1 VSETPR
7 RIISLAPNITEI
19 LFALGLGDRMAG
31 VTRYCDYP
39 PAALAIEKVG
49 GLLDPDLEK
58 IRSLRPDLVIAFRGN
73 PWDAVDRLRGLGLRV
88 FVLDIGKTLADVPRT
103 IENIGRVTLR
113 EKEAAALVR
122 SLEDK
127 AQALSRVLDAAGRK
141 PKVFIDLQGLGL
153 STCGGGSYL
162 NDLLERARGVN
173 VAAAIRRDWLEY
185 DRERLIQDDPDII
198 LVMARTDADFARTRI
213 WFETQGGLKDIR
225 AVRAGRVLRLDENAA
240 SRFGPRLYDALAE
253 LARLL
258 HPDLIK

>member
-1 VSETPR
+1 MSETPR
-7 RIISLAPNITEI
+7 RIVSLAPNITEI
-19 LFALGLGDRMAG
+19 LFALGLGERVAG

-39 PAALAIEKVG
+39 PATLAIEKVG

-73 PWDAVDRLRGLGLRV
+73 PWDAIDRLRGLGLRV

-103 IENIGRVTLR
+103 IEAIGRITLR
-113 EKEAAALVR
+113 ETEAAALVK

-127 AQALSRVLDAAGRK
+127 ARALDRALDAVGRK
-141 PKVFIDLQGLGL
+141 PKVFIELQGLGL
-153 STCGGGSYL
+153 STCGGASYL

-173 VAAAIRRDWLEY
+173 VAAAIPRDWLEY
-185 DRERLIQDDPDII
+185 SRERLIQDDPDVI
-198 LVMARTDADFARTRI
+198 LVMVRTEADFVRARTWFA
-213 WFETQGGLKDIR
+213 TQGGLKDIR
-225 AVRAGRVLRLDENAA
+225 AVRTGRVLRIDENAA

-258 HPDLIK
+258 HPDLVK